1 MRYVR
6 LEKYV
11 AGKHTMLVMLKDFF
25 NVIPSCK
32 YTLETKQ
39 VIIIF

>member
-1 MRYVR
+1 MRYIR

-11 AGKHTMLVMLKDFF
+11 TGKHDILVMLKDIF

-32 YTLETKQ
+32 YT
-39 VIIIF
+39 